1 MSLNETMSRGHS
13 HGLVNEPVHHSRA
26 TKLTSFNSA
35 DFPMPTGREEEW
47 RFTPMQRFNF
57 IFDEAKYQQGNLTV
71 EVTENADATY
81 QVVPATDE
89 RLEPVLAPV
98 DRAAAVSWEQTQEV
112 HFIDIPRHAEVN
124 EPIFIKVKGNAL
136 ENEAQRIYVR
146 AGQNSHAVVVLS
158 HTGKANLNQTVE
170 VNVADDANVTF
181 VSLQEWEDDATHASN
196 HRLRAGKNTKLRHI
210 IVTLG
215 GSLVRLSA
223 DTEFS
228 AERGHIEMLGLYFV
242 DKGQHFEHRPYIA
255 HTEPNCYS
263 RVTYKGALQGEGAHS
278 VWVGDCLI
286 GERADGTDTYELNRN
301 LVLTEGTLT
310 DSVPNLEIE
319 NGEIE
324 GAGHAS
330 ATGRFDDEQLFYLMA
345 RGIREADARRL
356 VVRGFFAELIAE
368 IGLPAV
374 EEHLMELIEAEL
386 EAGGALQVNDPAG
399 AAE

>member
-13 HGLVNEPVHHSRA
+13 HGLLAEPVHHSRA
-26 TKLTSFNSA
+26 TKLTSFAVA
-35 DFPMPTGREEEW
+35 DFAVPTGREEEW
-47 RFTPMQRFNF
+47 RFTPMQRINF
-57 IFDEAKYQQGNLTV
+57 MWDQSQYAGVETGI
-71 EVTENADATY
+71 EVTVADDATY
-81 QVVPATDE
+81 QVVPADDE
-89 RLEPVLAPV
+89 RLIPVLAPV
-98 DRAAAVSWEQTQEV
+98 DIAAAVSWNEAKNV
-112 HFIDIPRHAEVN
+112 HLIDIPRHGEVN
-124 EPIFIKVKGNAL
+124 EPIFVKINSEKL
-136 ENEAQRIYVR
+136 ENQAQRVYVR
-146 AGQNSHAVVVLS
+146 AGQNSHAVVVIS
-158 HTGKANLNQTVE
+158 HTGKAKLNQTVE
-170 VNVADDANVTF
+170 VYVGDDANVSV
-181 VSLQEWEDDATHASN
+181 VSLQEWDDDATHVSN

-210 IVTLG
+210 VVTLG
-215 GSLVRLSA
+215 GSLVRIA
-223 DTEFS
+223 TDTEF
-228 AERGHIEMLGLYFV
+228 AGERGHIELLGLYFV

-345 RGIREADARRL
+345 RGIPEIEARRL
-356 VVRGFFAELIAE
+356 VVRGFFAEMIAE

-374 EEHLMELIEAEL
+374 QEHLMELIEAEL
-386 EAGGALQVNDPAG
+386 EAGGALQG

>member
-1 MSLNETMSRGHS
+1 MTVSETMSRAHS

-26 TKLTSFNSA
+26 TKLTSFNTA
-35 DFPMPTGREEEW
+35 DFAIPTGREEEW
-47 RFTPMQRFNF
+47 RFTPMPRINF
-57 IFDEAKYQQGNLTV
+57 LFDDTSYATSAPAV
-71 EVTENADATY
+71 EVTLSDEATY
-81 QVVPATDE
+81 EVVPATDE
-89 RLEPVLAPV
+89 RLDPVLAPV
-98 DRAAAVSWEQTQEV
+98 DCTAVVSWNQAQEV
-112 HFIDIPRHAEVN
+112 HFIDIPRHGEVN
-124 EPIFIKVKGNAL
+124 EPIFIKVNGDAT
-136 ENEAQRIYVR
+136 ENQAQRIYVR

-170 VNVADDANVTF
+170 VNAADDAQITF
-181 VSLQEWEDDATHASN
+181 VSLQEWDDTATHASN

-210 IVTLG
+210 VVTLG

-356 VVRGFFAELIAE
+356 VVRGFFAELINE
-368 IGLPAV
+368 IGIPAV
-374 EEHLMELIEAEL
+374 QEHLMELIDAEL
-386 EAGGALQVNDPAG
+386 EAGGALQGAG
-399 AAE
+399 E

>member
-13 HGLVNEPVHHSRA
+13 HGLVAEAVHHSRA
-26 TKLTSFNSA
+26 TKLTSFNVA
-35 DFPMPTGREEEW
+35 DFTVPTGREEEW
-47 RFTPMQRFNF
+47 RFTPMQRINF
-57 IFDEAKYQQGNLTV
+57 MWDKNQYTGAEAGV
-71 EVTENADATY
+71 EVTVADDATY
-81 QVVPATDE
+81 QVVPADDE
-89 RLEPVLAPV
+89 RLIPVLAPV
-98 DRAAAVSWEQTQEV
+98 DIAAAVSWNEAKTV
-112 HFIDIPRHAEVN
+112 HLIDIPRHGEVN
-124 EPIFIKVKGNAL
+124 EPIFVKINSDQL
-136 ENEAQRIYVR
+136 ENQAQRIYVR
-146 AGQNSHAVVVLS
+146 AGQNSHAVVVIS
-158 HTGKANLNQTVE
+158 HTGKAKLNQTVE
-170 VNVADDANVTF
+170 VYVGDDANISV
-181 VSLQEWEDDATHASN
+181 VSLQEWDDNATHVSN

-210 IVTLG
+210 VVTLG
-215 GSLVRLSA
+215 GSLVRVA
-223 DTEFS
+223 TDTEFGG
-228 AERGHIEMLGLYFV
+228 ERGHIELLGLYFV
-242 DKGQHFEHRPYIA
+242 DQGQHFEHRPYIA

-345 RGIREADARRL
+345 RGIPEMEARRL
-356 VVRGFFAELIAE
+356 VVRGFFAEMIAE

-374 EEHLMELIEAEL
+374 QDHLMELIEAEL
-386 EAGGALQVNDPAG
+386 EAGGALQG
-399 AAE
+399 ATE